1 MSSRW
6 FLTIF
11 VLVFWVVFSW
21 VSLSEAITS
30 KCSSVEDKPVK
41 VEAWMSKQ
49 YEKSLRQIRSEFSA
63 MGNTR
68 VTLWVYPTKNP
79 SKIVAIGSCVPAYIG
94 RHMLRKAIEY
104 SGGVSSLVHQGFFSS
119 NWIGIATSLFAES
132 SFRPVTKDQ
141 LTKLMDTSLDTKKFQ
156 ATYRQLTMQ
165 QKKIKAF
172 GLLLDNPKLLEN
184 P

>member
-1 MSSRW
+1 MVSRW
-6 FLTIF
+6 FLIF
-11 VLVFWVVFSW
+11 FVGVFGPLFLWVLTGTAM
-21 VSLSEAITS
+21 SEE
-30 KCSSVEDKPVK
+30 CSPIEDKPVK

-49 YEKSLRQIRSEFSA
+49 YEKSLRQIRNEFSA

-68 VTLWVYPTKNP
+68 VTLWVYPAKNP

-119 NWIGIATSLFAES
+119 NWIGVGTSLFAES
-132 SFRPVTKDQ
+132 SFRPVTKNQ
-141 LTKLMDTSLDTKKFQ
+141 LMSLMDASLDTKKFQ
-156 ATYRQLTMQ
+156 ETYHQLTMQ

-172 GLLLDNPKLLEN
+172 GLMLSNPKLLEN
-184 P
+184 H